1 MQKISKGF
9 DLWIIITQVTQ
20 YIVGLDSWFSQLG
33 VAKRNL
39 VKLEL
44 REAE

>member
-1 MQKISKGF
+1 MPKGF
-9 DLWIIITQVTQ
+9 DLWIIIQVTQ
-20 YIVGLDSWFSQLG
+20 HIAGLDSWFSQSG
-33 VAKRNL
+33 VTKRNL